1 MDLKT
6 EIKKLAKE
14 YLPEIIAVRQHLHAN
29 PELSFKEFETQK
41 FVIEKIAEILQHE
54 MLIQDFQNF
63 KIKTNQFEL
72 KSIAK
77 TGLLLEI
84 KGKNPEKKLVA
95 LRADLDALPIIE
107 KSDKSYCSKKPGIMH
122 ACGHDVHTA
131 SLLGTLKIL
140 WQTKKNW
147 EGSIRFLFQPGEEV
161 LPGGATLM
169 IAEGALENP
178 IPDYIIGQ
186 HVFPELECG
195 KFGFRKGVYM
205 ASTDEIYLTVK
216 GKGGHGAMPH
226 QIIDP
231 VLISA
236 HILTSLQQIVSRN
249 AKPNIPTV
257 LSFGKFIANGATNII
272 PDEVKLEGTFRTM
285 DESWRK
291 EAHQKITQLAQQ
303 LAESMGGKCE
313 VNIVK
318 GYPVLE
324 NQIELTESAKL
335 EAINL
340 IGLNQITDLD
350 IRMTAEDFAWYSQK
364 IPACFY
370 RLGTANFEKNILSP
384 VHTATFDIDE
394 KALEK
399 GMAMM
404 AWLAISD
411 LKK

>member
-1 MDLKT
+1 MDFQT
-6 EIKKLAKE
+6 EIKRLAKE
-14 YLPEIIAVRQHLHAN
+14 YLPEIVAIRNFLHAH
-29 PELSFKEFETQK
+29 PELSFVEFETQK
-41 FVIEKIAEILQHE
+41 FVVNKISEILRYEISISDYHN
-54 MLIQDFQNF
+54 FQVKTETF
-63 KIKTNQFEL
+63 KL

-84 KGKNPEKKLVA
+84 KGNNPEKKLVA
-95 LRADLDALPIIE
+95 LRADLDALPITE
-107 KSDKSYCSKKPGIMH
+107 KSDKNYCSKNVGIMH

-140 WQTKKNW
+140 WETKQNW
-147 EGSIRFLFQPGEEV
+147 EGTFRFLFQPGEEV

-186 HVFPELECG
+186 HVFPELASG

-205 ASTDEIYLTVK
+205 ASTDEIYITVK

-226 QIIDP
+226 QVIDP
-231 VLISA
+231 VLIAA

-249 AKPNIPTV
+249 AKPNVPTV
-257 LSFGKFIANGATNII
+257 LSFGKVIANGATNII

-285 DESWRK
+285 DENWRK
-291 EAHQKITQLAQQ
+291 EAHQKISNLANQ

-324 NQIELTESAKL
+324 NDFELTENAKL

-340 IGLNQITDLD
+340 VGANQIIDLD

-370 RLGTANFEKNILSP
+370 RLGTANFEKNITSP

-394 KALEK
+394 NALES

-404 AWLAISD
+404 AWLAIND